1 MNKYLL
7 GFFRRLLTPLA
18 VLLFII
24 IMCIV
29 IILVFCYP
37 LYWII
42 TGHSSLEFDN
52 FIKKLFKP
60 SERLLNWCS
69 KKI

>member
-18 VLLFII
+18 ALLFII
-24 IMCIV
+24 IMGIV
-29 IILVFCYP
+29 IILVVCYP
-37 LYWII
+37 VYWVI

-52 FIKKLFKP
+52 FIKKLFNIPEKFIK
-60 SERLLNWCS
+60 WCS
-69 KKI
+69 KKT